1 MEYYTDSYK
10 LSLLAKRIDRLQNS
24 LERIETLGLS
34 SSAGAGIS
42 RQYLDPHKI
51 KLELDRA
58 LAEYE
63 HINSRANGGRPINR
77 QVRKIIYRNEDLL

>member
-10 LSLLAKRIDRLQNS
+10 LSLLSKRIDRLEAS
-24 LERIETLGLS
+24 LKRIETVGVS

-42 RQYLDPHKI
+42 KQYLDPYKI
-51 KLELDRA
+51 KQEIDRC

-63 HINSRANGGRPINR
+63 HINNRLNGLGATNR
-77 QVRKIIYRNEDLL
+77 QIRKVIYKDD